1 MLSIALASLLSAPA
15 FAEDDSS
22 TNPDSDLSEAETSY
36 SGAQILTGDVDATFS
51 GYRED
56 YSRGKYEQKE
66 YAYWAGNTLYMGS
79 EDEHG
84 NGVDAIVEFFW
95 FESSIDRGSDF
106 YVAVIKARTTPNVDD
121 EWYLMEDDEDA
132 VLMVSAQTNIG
143 RGTNAFRWDWSL
155 PFENYGMDSYGQVTM
170 KSSYGL
176 GGNSEG
182 SAMAAKKVTDEETG
196 ATAEVNVQTKG
207 YVNTEY
213 SVNTEYTVNLW
224 SWYTRV
230 RGEPGE
236 MTWDVT
242 LDNNTKKEENA
253 YHEYFLVMQATEDE
267 TFIIDELTVGAHTD
281 QWWWGIWNQYGVTV
295 EGIELTRPDYEE
307 DEDEDDEDLW
317 DTGGAEEEDEED
329 ETLDSGTDRN
339 DGDDLMDDPSR
350 GGINPLTGEG
360 EGGAGCSSAPG
371 AGLGLGLALLGG
383 LLVARRRRD

>member
-1 MLSIALASLLSAPA
+1 MLAIAIASLLSAPA
-15 FAEDDSS
+15 FAEDGEEPTS
-22 TNPDSDLSEAETSY
+22 DSDLSDAETSY
-36 SGAQILTGDVDATFS
+36 SGAQILTGDVNATFE

-56 YSRGKYEQKE
+56 YTRGKYEQKE
-66 YAYWAGNTLYMGS
+66 YAYWAGNTLYMGA

-106 YVAVIKARTTPNVDD
+106 YVAVIKARTTPNVTE

-132 VLMVSAQTNIG
+132 VLQVSAQTNIG

-196 ATAEVNVQTKG
+196 ATAEVSVQTKG
-207 YVNTEY
+207 YVNADY
-213 SVNTEYTVNLW
+213 SVNTEYSVNLW

-295 EGIELTRPDYEE
+295 EGIELNRPDWEPE
-307 DEDEDDEDLW
+307 DEDTGDLW
-317 DTGGAEEEDEED
+317 DTGGEEEEE
-329 ETLDSGTDRN
+329 EEEENEDSGADRN
-339 DGDDLMDDPSR
+339 DDLTDDPSR
-350 GGINPLTGEG
+350 GGINPLNGDGSEG
-360 EGGAGCSSAPG
+360 SGCSSAPG
-371 AGLGLGLALLGG
+371 AGLGLGLALLGAA
-383 LLVARRRRD
+383 LVGRRRRS